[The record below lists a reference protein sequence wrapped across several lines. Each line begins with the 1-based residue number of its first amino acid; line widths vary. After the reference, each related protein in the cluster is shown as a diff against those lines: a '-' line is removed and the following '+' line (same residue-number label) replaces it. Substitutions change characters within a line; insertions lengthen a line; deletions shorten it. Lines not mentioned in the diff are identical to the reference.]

1 MDLVGGESSCGVD
14 GIIVSSLDVREAEV
28 PIVLAFVDHHGKHL
42 GDGVVEAFD
51 TAIGLRVVRASM
63 ELSGAEK
70 LVDSVREFRRKL
82 GAIV

>member
-1 MDLVGGESSCGVD
+1 MDFLGGESSCGVD
-14 GIIVSSLDVREAEV
+14 GIIVSSQDLREAEV
-28 PIVLAFVDHHGKHL
+28 PIVLAFIDHHGKHL

-51 TAIGLRVVRASM
+51 TVIGLRVVGTSM

-82 GAIV
+82 GAMV